1 MCLAFVLA
9 VLPAKAAPGQEVRSE
24 QVRQS
29 ISAAV
34 NWLKRDLK
42 RAMEAGEQNRAE
54 WTYIAPDNWPG
65 AEALAALALLNAGV
79 EADDPVV
86 SQALGRIA
94 QTRDTV
100 TYNISLKIAALARAD
115 PVRYRDAIHT
125 AAKKLARMQLNSGM
139 WTYSSVDIRA
149 SVGGGDNSNTQFALY
164 GLHEAARVGA
174 PIELSVWRR
183 AAAHWERTQRP
194 DGGWTYSP
202 QHQQPAGYGSMTAA
216 GVASLLICGESL
228 NRSLEGPYTDG
239 ACARCGR
246 YVTNPRLAAGLKWL
260 GRNFDVRR
268 NPNHHTYL
276 YYWLYGVE
284 RVGMMSGLKQFGPHD
299 WYREGAA
306 HLVRAQ
312 RGDGSWTGSVVD
324 TSFALLFLA
333 KGRRPVLIN
342 KLLWADERQANLDRH
357 DCENLTAFL
366 GDRLGEPV
374 AWQLIGLDA
383 EVEQWLGAP
392 VLYFQGH
399 EFPKF
404 TPSQRE
410 SIRKYVDNGGT
421 LLVEACCSRPE
432 FRQGFERF
440 AREVF
445 PDEPLAP
452 IEAGHPVWSVLFR
465 LEPGTFPLMGID
477 VGCRTSVFYSPTDL
491 SCLWEQ
497 VDLSHPLT
505 EPALRLGG
513 NIAAYA
519 TGRDTLR
526 DKLDAVKLAPE
537 PATDEGTPPPPT
549 AALRFAWLRH
559 SGDWR
564 TDAHALLRLAEYLQ
578 QHAGVDVVSQPLV
591 LRADDPGL
599 LDHPV
604 AYMTGHATFRLTTAE
619 LEGLRRYLMRGGFL
633 FADACCGREAFDRS
647 FRKMA
652 ADLFPDQ
659 PMTALTGDH
668 PLIRGGPG
676 FDVRTVQYRDAGGE
690 ADKKRRMPRLEA
702 VSFEGRVCIVYSP
715 EGFTC
720 GLEDH
725 ACLRCR
731 GMKTDDAR
739 KVASNMVL
747 YALSR

>member
-1 MCLAFVLA
+1 MACWAI
-9 VLPAKAAPGQEVRSE
+9 LPAAAAQGQEVRAE

-29 ISAAV
+29 ISSAV
-34 NWLKRDLK
+34 TWLKRDLT
-42 RAMEAGEQNRAE
+42 RAMEAGRENRAE

-79 EADDPVV
+79 ATDDPVV
-86 SQALGRIA
+86 VQALDRLA

-100 TYNISLKIAALARAD
+100 TYNISLKIAALAHAD

-125 AAKKLARMQLNSGM
+125 AAKKLARMQLNNGM
-139 WTYSSVDIRA
+139 WTYSSQDIRA

-174 PIELSVWRR
+174 PIEQNVWRR

-202 QHQQPAGYGSMTAA
+202 RHQQPAGYGSMTAA

-246 YVTNPRLAAGLKWL
+246 YATNPRLAAGLKWL
-260 GRNFDVRR
+260 GRNFDARR
-268 NPNHHTYL
+268 NPNHHTYV

-284 RVGMMSGLKQFGPHD
+284 RVGMLSGLKQFGTHD

-306 HLVRAQ
+306 YLVRAQ
-312 RGDGSWTGSVVD
+312 RGDGSWNGSVVD

-383 EVEQWLGAP
+383 DVEEWLGAP
-392 VLYFQGH
+392 ILYFQGH
-399 EFPKF
+399 EFPPF

-410 SIRKYVDNGGT
+410 SIRKFVDNGGT
-421 LLVEACCSRPE
+421 LLAEACCSRPE
-432 FRQGFERF
+432 FREGFERF

-452 IEAGHPVWSVLFR
+452 IDGGHPVWSVLFR
-465 LEPGTFPLMGID
+465 VEPRAFPLMGID
-477 VGCRTSVFYSPTDL
+477 VGCRTSVFYLPNDL

-519 TGRDTLR
+519 TGRDALP
-526 DKLDAVKLAPE
+526 DKLDTVKLLPQADDDETAAP
-537 PATDEGTPPPPT
+537 PAT
-549 AALRFAWLRH
+549 AALRVAWLRH

-564 TDAHALLRLAEYLQ
+564 TDSHALPRLAEYLRQ
-578 QHAGVDVVSQPLV
+578 NAGVDVVSQPAV
-591 LRADDPGL
+591 LRADDPAL
-599 LDHPV
+599 LDHPI
-604 AYMTGHATFRLTTAE
+604 AYMTGHGAFRFTTTE
-619 LEGLRRYLMRGGFL
+619 LDGLRRYLTRGGFL

-647 FRKMA
+647 FRKTA
-652 ADLFPDQ
+652 AELIPGRSLIEL
-659 PMTALTGDH
+659 PTDH
-668 PLIRGGPG
+668 PLIRGEPG
-676 FDVRTVQYRDAGGE
+676 FDMRVVQYRDADVLPSE
-690 ADKKRRMPRLEA
+690 NRRPPRLEA
-702 VSFEGRVCIVYSP
+702 VTLEGRVCVVYSP

-725 ACLRCR
+725 ACLKCR
-731 GMKTDDAR
+731 GLRTEDAR
-739 KVASNMVL
+739 KLVSNMVL